1 MNRTVQCFAH
11 GREGAWEAICL
22 DYDIAVAGRSFEE
35 VKTLLDQAVATYFE
49 DAMNE
54 DPETR
59 DALLSRRSPWYVK
72 AKHVVGFVLAAM
84 LHRGRDREA
93 QVGFSVPCH
102 A

>member
-1 MNRTVQCFAH
+1 MGRTVLCFAH

-35 VKTLLDQAVATYFE
+35 VKTLLERAIATYVE

-54 DPETR
+54 DERTR
-59 DALLSRRSPWYVK
+59 CALLNRRAPF
-72 AKHVVGFVLAAM
+72 HVRARHIVRFLSAA
-84 LHRGRDREA
+84 LRRRHPTRET
-93 QVGFSVPCH
+93 QVGFSVPCP